1 MSSTPADPE
10 HERRADGEASY
21 SGRDESRMER
31 LDRNLGELLTELRV
45 ALPGVQVLFA
55 FLLVVPFSQRFDQ
68 ATDFQRK
75 TYFVVLMLTALASA
89 TLIAPTAL
97 HRVLFRLQMK
107 EQIVRDANRLTIA
120 GLIMLAL
127 AMTGAIL
134 LVTDVLFG
142 AIATMIAGT
151 LVGTTFLSLWLLLP
165 LYRRRQ
171 RRATR
176 IGH

>member
-1 MSSTPADPE
+1 MPADRDD
-10 HERRADGEASY
+10 ERTADGEARD
-21 SGRDESRMER
+21 GRHESPMER
-31 LDRNLGELLTELRV
+31 LDRNFEELLTELRV

-55 FLLVVPFSQRFDQ
+55 FLLVVPFSQRFGG
-68 ATDFQRK
+68 ATEFQRK

-97 HRVLFRLQMK
+97 HRLLFRLQMK
-107 EQIVRDANRLTIA
+107 DQIVRDANRLTIA

-142 AIATMIAGT
+142 AIATMLAAGF
-151 LVGTTFLSLWLLLP
+151 VGATFLSLWLP
-165 LYRRRQ
+165 APAVPANG
-171 RRATR
+171 RRAR
-176 IGH
+176 RSGN